1 MPLDWKI
8 YDSYFHSP
16 GCDQTPLGAEEKI
29 ELEERVAGYLQIS
42 MKDLG
47 AIWGRCSHPG
57 VNALT
62 VIRIP
67 IEIRHIH
74 SDLARNRAIGVKIF
88 RSSGG
93 IGGDGPRWVHFHLQ
107 QRPDLPGV
115 NGNSHIQKVLAGEM
129 IGSNA
134 SLIQEWIEGVT
145 WDEFFGRDAALV
157 SPDTAKKLLEDLFLE
172 IVIPLWGA
180 GVVWWDVRGANYVVE
195 NSENRKQLVMIDTD
209 VLQNYAEEIFKNPND
224 HSKRDK
230 GQITAAKRFKTMVI
244 TASNAVLRNFE
255 LPKKESSK
263 KKKLAEEI
271 IGEGLELIKSPRV
284 DENFSR
290 AASERLNQMINRLKN
305 EVWSLGG

>member
-88 RSSGG
+88 RSKLDLSG
-93 IGGDGPRWVHFHLQ
+93 LC
-107 QRPDLPGV
+107 
-115 NGNSHIQKVLAGEM
+115 SA
-129 IGSNA
+129 
-134 SLIQEWIEGVT
+134 
-145 WDEFFGRDAALV
+145 
-157 SPDTAKKLLEDLFLE
+157 
-172 IVIPLWGA
+172 
-180 GVVWWDVRGANYVVE
+180 
-195 NSENRKQLVMIDTD
+195 
-209 VLQNYAEEIFKNPND
+209 
-224 HSKRDK
+224 
-230 GQITAAKRFKTMVI
+230 
-244 TASNAVLRNFE
+244 
-255 LPKKESSK
+255 
-263 KKKLAEEI
+263 
-271 IGEGLELIKSPRV
+271 
-284 DENFSR
+284 
-290 AASERLNQMINRLKN
+290 
-305 EVWSLGG
+305 